1 MRPTARDLAASIL
14 LASTAACS
22 VAPGDGGTSA
32 HDGLAFVDE
41 GKADNYYSN
50 VASEVEVSGTL
61 PVRMTEADYADEARR
76 NDIVTRRLTAV
87 GLYLTTYVTD
97 KFRGI
102 DSNGDGEIS
111 ESEIFFRNE
120 GYGGFHAMVRNYSV
134 EALEVSGDATNG
146 YQVRFEMDLAGP
158 PDLLS
163 RIPRA
168 EGTSGPGL
176 TFDLRMPKDASSDPA
191 SVNRREI
198 RNFNPDSYTGE
209 LETVRL
215 TAAPL
220 PVPGNAYPHFA
231 EMTADGMLDVTLFF
245 GHDYNTSRSDL
256 EEAREIFHE
265 LGDLGFTAPAQ
276 SFEELAA
283 SSGPFTRTAR
293 ANGRDIT
300 VEVRI
305 FHSDMFTTDRR
316 AQHDL
321 AIAELVGRDVFF
333 YPGHAGPYYG
343 FYLDA
348 NDAAT
353 VRYRELAEAAFTSRQ
368 QLVVAQGCQTY
379 SQYADMLYAN
389 ESKSEDNLDVITTVN
404 YSYGRGTGQLLRSL
418 LTFDADGD
426 HVPVDY
432 YRMVSDLNG
441 EWLNSYENV
450 FYGIMGI
457 DGSPV
462 LHPYASPEA
471 IGRACT
477 EASECGDAG
486 GNVCVEGQCGA
497 VALSEAGCPD
507 GSTFRRVA
515 SGRAITGGAC
525 FAR

>member
-1 MRPTARDLAASIL
+1 MRHTARDLAAFIL
-14 LASTAACS
+14 LASSAACAVTPS
-22 VAPGDGGTSA
+22 DGA
-32 HDGLAFVDE
+32 LPNDGLSFVDE

-50 VASEVEVSGTL
+50 VASEIEVTGTL
-61 PVRMTEADYADEARR
+61 PVRMTEEEHADEARR
-76 NDIVTRRLTAV
+76 NEIVTRRLTAV

-120 GYGGFHAMVRNYSV
+120 GYGGFHAMVRNYSI
-134 EALEVSGDATNG
+134 EALELSGDATAG
-146 YQVRFEMDLAGP
+146 YHVRFEMDLAGP
-158 PDLLS
+158 RDLMS
-163 RIPRA
+163 RIARA
-168 EGTSGPGL
+168 QGTNGPGVS
-176 TFDLRMPKDASSDPA
+176 FDLRMPLDASADPT

-198 RNFNPDSYTGE
+198 RNFNPDTYMGE

-215 TAAPL
+215 TAQPL

-231 EMTADGMLDVTLFF
+231 EMVQDGVLDVTLFF
-245 GHDYNTSRSDL
+245 GHDYNTPRSDL
-256 EEAREIFHE
+256 EEARETFQT
-265 LGDLGFTAPAQ
+265 LVDLDFTAPAQ
-276 SFEELAA
+276 SFDELRAD
-283 SSGPFTRTAR
+283 SGAFTRQAR
-293 ANGRDIT
+293 AGGREIT

-353 VRYRELAEAAFTSRQ
+353 VRYRELAEAGFTSRQ

-389 ESKSEDNLDVITTVN
+389 ENKSEDNLDVITTVN
-404 YSYGRGTGQLLRSL
+404 YSYGRGTDQLLRNIL
-418 LTFDADGD
+418 RFDADGN
-426 HVPVDY
+426 HTPVDY

-441 EWLNSYENV
+441 EWLNRYENV

-462 LHPYASPEA
+462 LHPYANVEA

-477 EASECGDAG
+477 QTSDCGDTSAHA
-486 GNVCVEGQCGA
+486 CVEGQCGA
-497 VALSEAGCPD
+497 VALAEQGCPENT
-507 GSTFRRVA
+507 TFRRIA